1 MDISN
6 IKNFYDLYKIALADA
21 DSFGTIGQSNED
33 YLKNYQRAYRY
44 YRQFAPYESN
54 YYNITN
60 SSYYSPYMYG
70 GKGEHLIRPPQDLG
84 GNIGHYFDRLLKARD
99 EYYQDEQ
106 RIKSLDDKLKEPQV
120 IKKGTSYERQI
131 KKETRTPKLSTNANN
146 IMLTTSQANNPVK
159 VVPKQEIVYNVPQG
173 TRNITPK
180 ALTLADKA
188 YSILKNPTTY
198 ANLGG
203 GIIEGLLLNEALKRT
218 FNNPWQAMNN
228 PKPDTRSET
237 DKAIMRARFG
247 I

>member
-1 MDISN
+1 MEPTNWYEAYKQQEELAKLIGKPINKEGYMNMIGDMGSSLR
-6 IKNFYDLYKIALADA
+6 YPERLYHQIYGWNSRLRPNLNTPADA
-21 DSFGTIGQSNED
+21 F
-33 YLKNYQRAYRY
+33 
-44 YRQFAPYESN
+44 
-54 YYNITN
+54 
-60 SSYYSPYMYG
+60 
-70 GKGEHLIRPPQDLG
+70 
-84 GNIGHYFDRLLKARD
+84 GHYIAGMLNARD
-99 EYYQDEQ
+99 EIMADNLG
-106 RIKSLDDKLKEPQV
+106 KASLNEKLKEPQV
-120 IKKGTSYERQI
+120 I

-218 FNNPWQAMNN
+218 FVNPWQAMNN